1 MLLFLMSCCLFH
13 ISLYFSCVLLY
24 RLENSD
30 HFVEATENQY
40 SLELNQYLSDQR
52 QNAMWTMPSLG
63 CIMDDLSPQKIK
75 LGAAGRTARGL
86 VATEELAP
94 NQPIVEYRGML
105 MLRDQFVPAN
115 GWTKKWVLMNYFFM
129 KYLRSLECDC
139 QAECI
144 FLQIYSIPW
153 SSNVR
158 QILKFDKVRL
168 DCL

>member
-1 MLLFLMSCCLFH
+1 M
-13 ISLYFSCVLLY
+13 LY

-115 GWTKKWVLMNYFFM
+115 GWTKK
-129 KYLRSLECDC
+129 
-139 QAECI
+139 
-144 FLQIYSIPW
+144 
-153 SSNVR
+153 
-158 QILKFDKVRL
+158 
-168 DCL
+168 